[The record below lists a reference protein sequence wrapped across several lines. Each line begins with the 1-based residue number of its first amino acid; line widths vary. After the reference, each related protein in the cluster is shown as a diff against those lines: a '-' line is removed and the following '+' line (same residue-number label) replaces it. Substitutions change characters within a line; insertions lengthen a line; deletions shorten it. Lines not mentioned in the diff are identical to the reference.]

1 MLKEDYI
8 MRLIQLF
15 NESLGKWL
23 SKKKDEDTD
32 LIVSFNNELAE
43 PYLGEDVEFFE
54 SKTSEELIAQFKQI
68 YADKQERLSRFE
80 ILAEVLYQR
89 AFLEENSDRGK
100 SLLSKSLEILLY
112 INSIDRTY
120 SIAREN
126 RIKELRQ
133 F

>member
-32 LIVSFNNELAE
+32 LTVSFNNELVE
-43 PYLGEDVEFFE
+43 PYLGENIESFE
-54 SKTSEELIAQFKQI
+54 SKTSEELITQFKQI
-68 YADKQERLSRFE
+68 YTDKQERLSRFE

-120 SIAREN
+120 SIARES
-126 RIKELRQ
+126 RIKELRL